1 MEELDQQRILALD
14 VRPRS
19 FAFVVFEDSRQLLDW
34 GARSFRGGVNAVRV
48 PLGPKVAR
56 LLDEYVP
63 EVLVLKYPQTK
74 TVKQIIQVIRKQAR
88 AYKIPVRIVSPKV
101 LQETFIGHNRNKH
114 QIASAIAERFPELL
128 YILPPK
134 RKPWQSEDYRTSIF
148 DAGALGIAYF
158 ALQRSRGDPVIP
170 AS

>member
-1 MEELDQQRILALD
+1 MEELDQRRILTLD

-19 FAFVVFEDSRQLLDW
+19 FAFVVFEGSRELLDW

-48 PLGPKVAR
+48 PLGPKVTR
-56 LLDEYVP
+56 LLDEYAP
-63 EVLVLKYPQTK
+63 EVLALKYPQTETLK
-74 TVKQIIQVIRKQAR
+74 KIIQVIRKQAMVH
-88 AYKIPVRIVSPKV
+88 KIPVRVVSPKV

-114 QIASAIAERFPELL
+114 QIAAAIAERFPELL

-148 DAGALGIAYF
+148 DAGALGVAYF
-158 ALQRSRGDPVIP
+158 AGRGDPVIP
-170 AS
+170 TS